1 MLKRIKRALVDS
13 YIGAIGLG
21 YLLAEVILYFI
32 SIFSSPVASWITQRQ
47 TAEFMKQPPTA
58 INLPL
63 LRALPPAI
71 DFVLLL
77 VLWYV
82 LLRWLY
88 LGKPAKETSAP
99 VADQEQS
106 A

>member
-1 MLKRIKRALVDS
+1 MLERIKRTLVDS

-21 YLLAEVILYFI
+21 YLLAQVILYFVG
-32 SIFSSPVASWITQRQ
+32 IFSAPVAGWVVQKQ
-47 TAEFMKQPPTA
+47 TGEFMNRPSAPMDL
-58 INLPL
+58 IM
-63 LRALPPAI
+63 LRSIPQLI

-77 VLWYV
+77 VLWYI

-88 LGKPAKETSAP
+88 LGKPKRETSIRA
-99 VADQEQS
+99 ADQEQS

>member
-21 YLLAEVILYFI
+21 YLLAEVILYFV
-32 SIFSSPVASWITQRQ
+32 SIFSAPVASWITQKQ
-47 TAEFMKQPPTA
+47 TAVMNQPSSPMEL
-58 INLPL
+58 IL
-63 LRALPPAI
+63 LRAVPQLI

-77 VLWYV
+77 VLWYI

-88 LGKPAKETSAP
+88 LGKPKREASIP